1 MPPQPVKI
9 QCMLSGV
16 QANTGDASLVV
27 GFGGKTP
34 KPTDN
39 PNYTV
44 LDTDYETYSIVY
56 SCGGFL
62 GLASFDFLWILSREP
77 TLDDAKLLELI
88 GKVEDKLP
96 DYGFFKNSIQTRQGR
111 SCPYDKRPE

>member
-1 MPPQPVKI
+1 M
-9 QCMLSGV
+9 
-16 QANTGDASLVV
+16 
-27 GFGGKTP
+27 
-34 KPTDN
+34 
-39 PNYTV
+39 

-77 TLDDAKLLELI
+77 TLDDEKLLELI